1 MRNAT
6 LCSHA
11 LQSYFSILG
20 RQVSQLIMAFI
31 KFLFVFIFINN
42 VIKILIIFILIF
54 FGISFSFLSLFLIL
68 LILHLL
74 SILGNSPK
82 ILSSLLGLCWVIS
95 DHDVVKDGSRLD
107 LPEIETKFAKL
118 VEFSKSGSLF
128 LVIFGIVNFRVDP
141 WSLVVRVVNLSGFP
155 LTLVFRVVNH
165 GWFPFTVHL
174 IIPVLWFGSI
184 RISNV
189 LWLLPIFRLDILRVI
204 NLGGINPVVGLAD
217 LGILDLLRWEEVPV
231 IGEGT
236 LLCTFVVNEDFISSI
251 WVDN

>member
-1 MRNAT
+1 M
-6 LCSHA
+6 
-11 LQSYFSILG
+11 
-20 RQVSQLIMAFI
+20 
-31 KFLFVFIFINN
+31 
-42 VIKILIIFILIF
+42 ILIIFILIF

-74 SILGNSPK
+74 LSILGNSPK
-82 ILSSLLGLCWVIS
+82 ILSSLLGLCWLIS

-107 LPEIETKFAKL
+107 LPEIETKFANL
-118 VEFSKSGSLF
+118 VEFSKCGSLF
-128 LVIFGIVNFRVDP
+128 LVIFGIVNFRMDP
-141 WSLVVRVVNLSGFP
+141 WS
-155 LTLVFRVVNH
+155 LVFRVVNLS
-165 GWFPFTVHL
+165 WFPFTVHL
-174 IIPVLWFGSI
+174 IFPVLWFGSI

-204 NLGGINPVVGLAD
+204 NLCGVNPVVGLAD

-236 LLCTFVVNEDFISSI
+236 LFCTFVVNEDFISSI